1 MANNWN
7 EIIPNYLFPAV
18 CLLCGNR
25 GEKSQDLCFSCRQ
38 NLIVNQYCCQCCGQ
52 VFDEPE
58 QNPVICGRCQHSP
71 PYFDKVYAPYVY
83 QTAMRY
89 LLLQLK
95 FQRRYQ
101 ISRLLGTLLSEH
113 LKQFSPLPDC
123 LIAVPLHRHRYRQRG
138 FNQSLEIAKIT
149 AKQLGIPI
157 DYKACSRQFNTKQ
170 QSTLPLKQRLKNVN
184 NAFQVKKKLNW
195 QHIALVDDVVTT
207 GSTVNELARVLKQA
221 GVMKVDVWVCARAG
235 ALK

>member
-1 MANNWN
+1 MIKHWN

-25 GEKSQDLCFSCRQ
+25 GEQSQDLCLRCRQ
-38 NLIVNQYCCQCCGQ
+38 NLIANQYCCQCCGQ
-52 VFDEPE
+52 VFDETE
-58 QNPVICGRCQHSP
+58 QQLICGRCQHTP

-83 QTAMRY
+83 QSAIRY

-101 ISRLLGTLLSEH
+101 ISRLLGTLLGEH
-113 LKQFSPLPDC
+113 LKQFSPLPEC
-123 LIAVPLHRHRYRQRG
+123 LIAVPLHRSRYRQRG
-138 FNQSLEIAKIT
+138 FNQSLEITKIM
-149 AKQLGIPI
+149 AKQLAIPI
-157 DYKACSRQFNTKQ
+157 DYKGCSRPLNTEK
-170 QSTLPLKQRLKNVN
+170 QSTLPMKQRVKNVK
-184 NAFQVKKKLNW
+184 NAFAVKKKLNW
-195 QHIALVDDVVTT
+195 RHIALVDDVMTT

-221 GVMKVDVWVCARAG
+221 GVIKVDIWVCARAG